1 MKAKKEMGG
10 YELLASAVVIQAVK
24 DYRIALVDQHEQP
37 LSNVCKSRVR
47 ELERF
52 FKGEDIMIYTKLDGE
67 RLMERV
73 RDEVIRFDYDLKAL
87 YKSHGDIDEEEWL

>member
-1 MKAKKEMGG
+1 MKAKKEFGG

-24 DYRIALVDQHEQP
+24 DYRRALVDYHETP
-37 LSNVCKSRVR
+37 TNVCKSRVR

-73 RDEVIRFDYDLKAL
+73 RDEVIKFNYDLKAL
-87 YKSHGDIDEEEWL
+87 YKSHGDIEEEEWL